1 MTTTFLLYP
10 LHSDYLR
17 AKLGMGNF
25 KSLCHEDIAL
35 QKSVNEELWRR

>member
-1 MTTTFLLYP
+1 MHYTVITY
-10 LHSDYLR
+10 

-35 QKSVNEELWRR
+35 QKIVNEELWRR

>member
-1 MTTTFLLYP
+1 MHYTVITY
-10 LHSDYLR
+10 

-35 QKSVNEELWRR
+35 QKIVNEEL